1 VDEPLDTSLVVV
13 HAQRRELGPRNCCGP
28 LNHPVED
35 VVEVMLSRQLERIRQ
50 QGIETANRITG
61 HASPASIRQR
71 HRVGDRTGDPRTAA
85 CSRGP

>member
-1 VDEPLDTSLVVV
+1 
-13 HAQRRELGPRNCCGP
+13 
-28 LNHPVED
+28 

>member
-1 VDEPLDTSLVVV
+1 
-13 HAQRRELGPRNCCGP
+13 
-28 LNHPVED
+28 

-50 QGIETANRITG
+50 QGIETVDRITG

-85 CSRGP
+85 CPRGPYSTAATFRTNSGWREPRRGGR